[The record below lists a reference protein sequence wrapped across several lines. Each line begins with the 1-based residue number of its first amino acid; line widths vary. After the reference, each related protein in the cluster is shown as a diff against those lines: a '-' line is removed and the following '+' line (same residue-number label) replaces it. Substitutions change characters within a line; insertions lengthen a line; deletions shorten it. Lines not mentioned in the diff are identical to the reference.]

1 MDLNILPPDTDTF
14 ITKKQTSERQKAH
27 LKKAREIAKQ
37 RQIKPKNEEIND
49 NQSVENES
57 ADEEIEEQ
65 QPIITKPT
73 QKAVKKLPAKKK
85 TDKYRLTPEEIAERE
100 DLEKFE
106 KFMKHMNK
114 YEQVKEKMRQEEEDK
129 KKIHIK
135 YTQEEYDELLKI
147 LKIQE
152 ERDEEQMNK
161 PKEPEIK
168 TPVQPSKNESQ
179 NPMLLSS
186 QFNRNRV
193 NNFRRTRFG
202 V

>member
-1 MDLNILPPDTDTF
+1 MDLNILPPDNDTF

-37 RQIKPKNEEIND
+37 RQIQTKNPEITD
-49 NQSVENES
+49 NQIVENES
-57 ADEEIEEQ
+57 DDEEIEEE
-65 QPIITKPT
+65 QPKIIKPT

-129 KKIHIK
+129 KKIHVK
-135 YTQEEYDELLKI
+135 YTQEEYDELLKV

-152 ERDEEQMNK
+152 EREEQMNK
-161 PKEPEIK
+161 PKEPEVK

-186 QFNRNRV
+186 QFNRNRI
-193 NNFRRTRFG
+193 NYRRNRFG

>member
-1 MDLNILPPDTDTF
+1 MDLNILPPDNDTF

-37 RQIKPKNEEIND
+37 RQIQTKNPEITD
-49 NQSVENES
+49 NQIVENES
-57 ADEEIEEQ
+57 DDEEIEEE
-65 QPIITKPT
+65 PPKIVKPT

-100 DLEKFE
+100 DLEKFD

-114 YEQVKEKMRQEEEDK
+114 YEQVKEKIKQEEEDK
-129 KKIHIK
+129 KKIHVK

-152 ERDEEQMNK
+152 EKEEATNK
-161 PKEPEIK
+161 PKEPEAK

-193 NNFRRTRFG
+193 NNLRRNRFG
-202 V
+202 L

>member
-1 MDLNILPPDTDTF
+1 MDLNILPPDNDTF

-37 RQIKPKNEEIND
+37 RQIQTKNPEITD
-49 NQSVENES
+49 NQIVENES
-57 ADEEIEEQ
+57 DEEEIEEE
-65 QPIITKPT
+65 PPKIVKPT

-129 KKIHIK
+129 KKIHVK
-135 YTQEEYDELLKI
+135 YTQEEYDELLKV

-152 ERDEEQMNK
+152 EREEQMNK
-161 PKEPEIK
+161 PKEPEVK

-186 QFNRNRV
+186 QFNRNRI
-193 NNFRRTRFG
+193 NYRRNRFG

>member
-1 MDLNILPPDTDTF
+1 MDLNILPPDTETF
-14 ITKKQTSERQKAH
+14 VTKKQTSERQKAH

-57 ADEEIEEQ
+57 EDKEIEEQ

-85 TDKYRLTPEEIAERE
+85 TDKYRLTAEEIAERE

-114 YEQVKEKMRQEEEDK
+114 YEEVKAKIKQEEKRLRQQDRFLELEDFRQQRDF
-129 KKIHIK
+129 IARRDDRQQRFISG
-135 YTQEEYDELLKI
+135 QNRLLADQQI
-147 LKIQE
+147 A
-152 ERDEEQMNK
+152 
-161 PKEPEIK
+161 
-168 TPVQPSKNESQ
+168 
-179 NPMLLSS
+179 
-186 QFNRNRV
+186 QFNQAQET
-193 NNFRRTRFG
+193 FRAGQRDQQRILDRQ
-202 V
+202 

>member
-1 MDLNILPPDTDTF
+1 MDLNILPPDNDTF

-37 RQIKPKNEEIND
+37 RQIQTKNPEINN
-49 NQSVENES
+49 NQIVENES
-57 ADEEIEEQ
+57 DDEEIEEE
-65 QPIITKPT
+65 QPKIIKPT

-129 KKIHIK
+129 KKIHVK
-135 YTQEEYDELLKI
+135 YTQEEYDELLKV

-152 ERDEEQMNK
+152 EREEQMNK
-161 PKEPEIK
+161 PKEPEVK

-186 QFNRNRV
+186 QFNRNRI
-193 NNFRRTRFG
+193 NYRRNRFG